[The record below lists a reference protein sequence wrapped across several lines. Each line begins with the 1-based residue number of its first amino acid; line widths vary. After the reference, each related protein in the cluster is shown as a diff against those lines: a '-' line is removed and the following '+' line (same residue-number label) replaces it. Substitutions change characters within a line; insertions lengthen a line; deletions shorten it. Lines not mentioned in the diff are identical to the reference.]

1 MFRIQ
6 LKNKARGRDETLP
19 ELAQSIGRLTRRAYP
34 TADYELQETL
44 AKEHFMDVLYDADV
58 RWRVF
63 QSHPTNIDEAVR
75 VAVELE
81 AFQTA
86 ERQRGALR
94 RSSPAARVVNT
105 DTPETSQLEQQ
116 FAALTSKICHVLSNG
131 FNNLQKHV
139 GTAVERIGNTD
150 QKLAQ

>member
-1 MFRIQ
+1 
-6 LKNKARGRDETLP
+6 
-19 ELAQSIGRLTRRAYP
+19 
-34 TADYELQETL
+34 
-44 AKEHFMDVLYDADV
+44 MDVLYDADV

-105 DTPETSQLEQQ
+105 DTPGKTETSQLEQQ
-116 FAALTSKICHVLSNG
+116 FAALTSKIGDVLSDG
-131 FNNLQKHV
+131 FNNLKKQL
-139 GTAVERIGNTD
+139 GTAVE
-150 QKLAQ
+150 